1 MPAAFTRAVLVFL
14 LKIYGTNCHDAVQ
27 EVSALR
33 RPSLEP
39 RQQRKLPRKVLI
51 GYSSS
56 NYTNV
61 LNAVME
67 DGVNVV
73 IWAFMDVRS
82 TGVHAS
88 PSSATEIRD
97 LSRMQSHG
105 DVGAHTLVRKI
116 IQLYTRSSQ
125 TYLESTN
132 ATITTN
138 LDFKAIESVIQQ
150 LNTFGYSSVLHLV
163 SVGGWNSPH
172 LDESLSPTEWVA
184 VWKSSVLSKLFQG
197 IDWDFEGNDVLD
209 SENNVFTVQ
218 CLNRMGEISR
228 LLKEEGYIVT
238 IAPPQSY
245 LNTRTQSFSRYVNL
259 TSPTRTWH
267 PRFHYFGS
275 NVYAYFLARYGEHVD
290 LVLIQFYE
298 SYSDAAMAVFHDK
311 IPPGDYIFDFVQELA
326 RQHFQFY
333 VDFSQDTSLDEMI
346 GQYVSLPLDKLVIGL
361 ANGWALEKRNRN
373 KVLYISPEECKHAF
387 EKLKVSS
394 DGDLTPRCFMFWTIE
409 ERGKNDVYLAKGL
422 SHFLLENTS

>member
-1 MPAAFTRAVLVFL
+1 MTAAFTRAVLVIL
-14 LKIYGTNCHDAVQ
+14 LKIYRANCHDAVQ

-33 RPSLEP
+33 RPSLETG
-39 RQQRKLPRKVLI
+39 QQRKLPRKVLI
-51 GYSSS
+51 GYASS

-97 LSRMQSHG
+97 LSRMQSQG
-105 DVGAHTLVRKI
+105 DAGANTLVRKL
-116 IQLYTRSSQ
+116 IQLRAQSSQ
-125 TYLESTN
+125 SYMESTN

-138 LDFKAIESVIQQ
+138 LDFNAIASVIQQ
-150 LNTFGYSSVLHLV
+150 LNAFGYSRVLHLV

-172 LDESLSPTEWVA
+172 LDESLSPTEWFA
-184 VWKSSVLSKLFQG
+184 VWKSSVLSQLFQG

-209 SENNVFTVQ
+209 SKENVFTVQ
-218 CLNRMGEISR
+218 CLNKMGEISR

-238 IAPPQSY
+238 TAPPQSY
-245 LNTRTQSFSRYVNL
+245 LNTRTQNFSRYVNL

-267 PRFHYFGS
+267 PKFHYFGS
-275 NVYAYFLARYGEHVD
+275 NVYAYFLARFGENVD
-290 LVLIQFYE
+290 LVSIQFYE

-311 IPPGDYIFDFVQELA
+311 MSPGDYIFDFMQELA
-326 RQHFQFY
+326 SQHFQFY
-333 VDFSQDTSLDEMI
+333 VDFSQDTLLDEMT
-346 GQYVSLPLDKLVIGL
+346 GQYVSLPLDKIVIGL

-373 KVLYISPEECKHAF
+373 KVLYISPEQCKNAYD
-387 EKLKVSS
+387 KLKVSS
-394 DGDLTPRCFMFWTIE
+394 DGDLTPRGFMFWTIE
-409 ERGKNDVYLAKGL
+409 ERGKNGVYLAKGL
-422 SHFLLENTS
+422 SHFLLESAS